1 VLVLVVS
8 SAHRGQPLPPGFAMV
23 SGLSR
28 RGSRTSRELATH
40 ARGRSRK
47 EIEEVVG
54 VQLAPGGG
62 PAVWLQKPSCC
73 HTYIHPTPL
82 RGGRQEHTISEEFT
96 SENCASNTNHSRFQ
110 VFYDCLFLNNRRG
123 TLICAA

>member
-62 PAVWLQKPSCC
+62 PAVWLQKPSVAI
-73 HTYIHPTPL
+73 HTYTQHPCVA
-82 RGGRQEHTISEEFT
+82 GGR
-96 SENCASNTNHSRFQ
+96 NTPYRKSSHQKTVQ
-110 VFYDCLFLNNRRG
+110 VTQITRAFKFS
-123 TLICAA
+123 TTVFS